1 MAKPCLNG
9 VEKPLNK
16 PYDLII
22 FDCDGTLV
30 DSEYMNMLALV
41 EVLHDFGLTQY
52 KMDYALDA
60 FGGFRFSAIT
70 ELITKETGHVF
81 PEDASLKYRQKV
93 HDFAPIHMKSIEG
106 VMDMVHT
113 AQSFAK
119 TCVVSNGERNNVTRS
134 LDFVG
139 LKPLFSDNDVISGL
153 MAPNPKPA
161 PDLFLMAAEKAGVC
175 PSKTLVLE
183 DSTTGVIGAL
193 AAGMEVWGFCGTH
206 HEAEKQA
213 TRLLD
218 IGATK
223 VFHKMSGIS
232 EALVS
237 KKIVS

>member
-60 FGGFRFSAIT
+60 FGGCRLSAIIKT
-70 ELITKETGHVF
+70 ISDKTGHIF
-81 PEDASLKYRQKV
+81 PDDVSKRYLNKVSELK
-93 HDFAPIHMKSIEG
+93 PTHMKSIEG
-106 VMDMVHT
+106 AMDMVRI
-113 AQSFAK
+113 AQSSAK
-119 TCVVSNGERNNVTRS
+119 TCVVSNGERNNVIAS

-139 LKPLFSDNDVISGL
+139 LKPLFSDEDVISGL

-161 PDLFLMAAEKAGVC
+161 PDLFLMAAEKEGIC
-175 PSKTLVLE
+175 PSRSLVIE
-183 DSTTGVIGAL
+183 DSTTGVIGAV

-206 HEAEKQA
+206 HEADKQA
-213 TRLLD
+213 ARLLD
-218 IGATK
+218 LGAAK
-223 VFHKMSGIS
+223 VFHHMIDIEKSI
-232 EALVS
+232 
-237 KKIVS
+237 KKTVA